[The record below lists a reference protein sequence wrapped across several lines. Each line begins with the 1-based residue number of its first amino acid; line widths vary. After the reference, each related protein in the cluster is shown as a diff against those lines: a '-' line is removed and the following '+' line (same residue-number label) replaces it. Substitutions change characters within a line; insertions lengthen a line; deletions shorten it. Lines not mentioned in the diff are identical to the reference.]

1 MITVRAIVVTGLLAL
16 AGALSAPAQGAPAAP
31 SASGAAAAA
40 GPTAAPVRAV
50 TLDEALTLAR
60 ANALGLVQA
69 RGQQRTGSANVRSS
83 LAAFLPSLTL
93 NAGSTRQF
101 TGGAGTRIENG
112 TVITLPNTPWS
123 YSAGL
128 GANLLLFDGGSR
140 FYNLRQARA
149 GEVAADA
156 NEVAQR
162 YAVDLAVKQ
171 RYFDVL
177 AARESEA
184 AASAQVDQA
193 EAQARTA
200 ALKLRAAT
208 ATKSDSL
215 RSEIQLRNAHL
226 AVVQARTDLETANA
240 ALAHLL
246 GVEENVT
253 ATELDSLP
261 TPRLTL
267 SDEELVKLAR
277 EGPAVR
283 QAIAQLASA
292 RAAKALT
299 LADYLPSMSLG
310 YNRSGNGSGT
320 DAMFGS
326 SDLSYSGTLRLT
338 LSMPLFDQLGRE
350 NRAIQRDVA
359 TDNAEAALRDAQ
371 LGARENLTRSLG
383 ALRTAAE
390 RVEAQTASVAAA
402 EEDLRVQQLRYGHG
416 ESTLLDVLTSQTTL
430 NDARAQLI
438 RARYDMRVSR
448 AQIEALI
455 GRDL

>member
-1 MITVRAIVVTGLLAL
+1 M
-16 AGALSAPAQGAPAAP
+16 
-31 SASGAAAAA
+31 
-40 GPTAAPVRAV
+40 
-50 TLDEALTLAR
+50 
-60 ANALGLVQA
+60 
-69 RGQQRTGSANVRSS
+69 RSS

-156 NEVAQR
+156 NEVTQR

-261 TPRLTL
+261 GGTCGAP
-267 SDEELVKLAR
+267 
-277 EGPAVR
+277 GN
-283 QAIAQLASA
+283 
-292 RAAKALT
+292 RAA
-299 LADYLPSMSLG
+299 
-310 YNRSGNGSGT
+310 R
-320 DAMFGS
+320 
-326 SDLSYSGTLRLT
+326 
-338 LSMPLFDQLGRE
+338 
-350 NRAIQRDVA
+350 
-359 TDNAEAALRDAQ
+359 
-371 LGARENLTRSLG
+371 LGARGEGPHPGRLPAVHEPG
-383 ALRTAAE
+383 
-390 RVEAQTASVAAA
+390 
-402 EEDLRVQQLRYGHG
+402 VQPVGQRQRDRR
-416 ESTLLDVLTSQTTL
+416 DVRL
-430 NDARAQLI
+430 
-438 RARYDMRVSR
+438 
-448 AQIEALI
+448 E
-455 GRDL
+455 